1 MMNDEFESRL
11 SEVMSRVK
19 AACNRADRDDSEVS
33 VVAVAKKHSP
43 AEVALAA
50 DLGLSVIGE
59 NRIQEAKAKIPLCSD
74 SLEWHLI
81 GHLQSNKVKDAVR
94 LFSMIHSIDT
104 VKILEAVNHEC
115 GSAGKVMPVCLQV
128 NVSGEGSK
136 YGFAP
141 EDIPKVLQKC
151 ESLMNVDVTGL
162 MTIPPFAPDPED
174 SRHHF
179 AKLRSFRDGWRDSC
193 GFDLPELSMG
203 MSGDFGV
210 AIEEGATMI
219 RVGSTLFGKR

>member
-1 MMNDEFESRL
+1 MNDEFESRL

-81 GHLQSNKVKDAVR
+81 GHLIAR
-94 LFSMIHSIDT
+94 F
-104 VKILEAVNHEC
+104 
-115 GSAGKVMPVCLQV
+115 
-128 NVSGEGSK
+128 
-136 YGFAP
+136 YF
-141 EDIPKVLQKC
+141 
-151 ESLMNVDVTGL
+151 LMNL
-162 MTIPPFAPDPED
+162 Q
-174 SRHHF
+174 
-179 AKLRSFRDGWRDSC
+179 L
-193 GFDLPELSMG
+193 
-203 MSGDFGV
+203 
-210 AIEEGATMI
+210 
-219 RVGSTLFGKR
+219 LFFW